1 MFRLR
6 ARQDSQAMQAGARQ
20 IRAGVG
26 TKILYQAQAIF
37 SGSRCTRRL
46 THSVLVGQKGSCV
59 TLLLLKLALHWRLHP
74 LPAPP
79 SNHPSLNE
87 CNNGKRMREKTATT
101 DDDDADLHIGHGRG
115 VGKRDRVQ
123 ISQGTLGVC
132 LPWGWSG
139 ACSLPSSI
147 DE

>member
-101 DDDDADLHIGHGRG
+101 DDDDADSHIEHGG
-115 VGKRDRVQ
+115 AGKRDKVHFFSRYTW
-123 ISQGTLGVC
+123 SLSA
-132 LPWGWSG
+132 WGWSG